1 MCGYFLRM
9 NCLINNICLI
19 LFIFFLE
26 TRTANPR
33 NEVIPEFQIADI
45 SDELETCWRQLGP
58 RLKITAA
65 KIKNIDEENKDDWTK
80 ANNLLIL
87 WKQQEGCNATVG
99 NLADV
104 LEKIGRKRIAEKLLG
119 KLLITLSIYTES
131 TYYRTV
137 LVRLLY
143 IMLAFFRAL

>member
-1 MCGYFLRM
+1 M
-9 NCLINNICLI
+9 
-19 LFIFFLE
+19 
-26 TRTANPR
+26 
-33 NEVIPEFQIADI
+33 
-45 SDELETCWRQLGP
+45 
-58 RLKITAA
+58 
-65 KIKNIDEENKDDWTK
+65 
-80 ANNLLIL
+80 IL

-143 IMLAFFRAL
+143 IMPAFFRAL

>member
-1 MCGYFLRM
+1 M
-9 NCLINNICLI
+9 
-19 LFIFFLE
+19 
-26 TRTANPR
+26 
-33 NEVIPEFQIADI
+33 
-45 SDELETCWRQLGP
+45 
-58 RLKITAA
+58 
-65 KIKNIDEENKDDWTK
+65 
-80 ANNLLIL
+80 IL

-143 IMLAFFRAL
+143 ITLALFRAL

>member
-1 MCGYFLRM
+1 M
-9 NCLINNICLI
+9 
-19 LFIFFLE
+19 
-26 TRTANPR
+26 
-33 NEVIPEFQIADI
+33 
-45 SDELETCWRQLGP
+45 
-58 RLKITAA
+58 
-65 KIKNIDEENKDDWTK
+65 
-80 ANNLLIL
+80 IL

-137 LVRLLY
+137 LIVRLLY
-143 IMLAFFRAL
+143 ITLAFFRAL

>member
-1 MCGYFLRM
+1 M
-9 NCLINNICLI
+9 
-19 LFIFFLE
+19 
-26 TRTANPR
+26 
-33 NEVIPEFQIADI
+33 
-45 SDELETCWRQLGP
+45 
-58 RLKITAA
+58 
-65 KIKNIDEENKDDWTK
+65 
-80 ANNLLIL
+80 IL

>member
-1 MCGYFLRM
+1 M
-9 NCLINNICLI
+9 
-19 LFIFFLE
+19 
-26 TRTANPR
+26 
-33 NEVIPEFQIADI
+33 
-45 SDELETCWRQLGP
+45 
-58 RLKITAA
+58 
-65 KIKNIDEENKDDWTK
+65 
-80 ANNLLIL
+80 IL

-119 KLLITLSIYTES
+119 KLLITFSIYTES

>member
-1 MCGYFLRM
+1 MLNSLYL
-9 NCLINNICLI
+9 
-19 LFIFFLE
+19 FLE
-26 TRTANPR
+26 TTTVNLR

-137 LVRLLY
+137 LVRLSY
-143 IMLAFFRAL
+143 IMLPFFRAL

>member
-1 MCGYFLRM
+1 M
-9 NCLINNICLI
+9 
-19 LFIFFLE
+19 
-26 TRTANPR
+26 
-33 NEVIPEFQIADI
+33 
-45 SDELETCWRQLGP
+45 
-58 RLKITAA
+58 
-65 KIKNIDEENKDDWTK
+65 
-80 ANNLLIL
+80 IL

-137 LVRLLY
+137 LVRLMY

>member
-1 MCGYFLRM
+1 M
-9 NCLINNICLI
+9 
-19 LFIFFLE
+19 
-26 TRTANPR
+26 
-33 NEVIPEFQIADI
+33 
-45 SDELETCWRQLGP
+45 
-58 RLKITAA
+58 
-65 KIKNIDEENKDDWTK
+65 
-80 ANNLLIL
+80 IL

-143 IMLAFFRAL
+143 ITLAFFRAL

>member
-1 MCGYFLRM
+1 M
-9 NCLINNICLI
+9 
-19 LFIFFLE
+19 
-26 TRTANPR
+26 
-33 NEVIPEFQIADI
+33 
-45 SDELETCWRQLGP
+45 
-58 RLKITAA
+58 
-65 KIKNIDEENKDDWTK
+65 
-80 ANNLLIL
+80 IL

-119 KLLITLSIYTES
+119 KLLMTLSIYTES